1 MVDLTAKK
9 VIAKAANEMR
19 KVIPNL
25 FDRSMTIGTTWH
37 SVNIFD
43 ENLNVV
49 RSMGGL
55 SIAQNYGMIDE
66 HTLALGTN
74 NREVVL
80 YDVRMLEAQRYQV
93 LLSDVSTHF
102 GVSIDVRNQRM
113 LAETGPYK
121 LTVQMDLKTRQWER
135 IWKPFRQQDSHTF
148 PIIND
153 RYLLIQRSGSFYSTK
168 FHAYD
173 FSAKI

>member
-9 VIAKAANEMR
+9 VIAKTARNEMP

-25 FDRSMTIGTTWH
+25 FNRSMTVGNNWH
-37 SVNIFD
+37 SVNILD
-43 ENLNVV
+43 ENLAVV
-49 RSMGGL
+49 QSMTGL

-66 HTLALGTN
+66 HTLALGTLT
-74 NREVVL
+74 REVVL

-93 LLSDVSTHF
+93 LLGNVNTMY

-121 LTVQMDLKTRQWER
+121 LAVQMDLKTRQWER
-135 IWKPFRQQDSHTF
+135 IWKPFEQQDLNTY

-153 RYLLIQRSGSFYSTK
+153 RYLLIQRSGSYYSTK

-173 FSAKI
+173 FSA